1 MEAGTFSL
9 LGFKPGKMARLNLET
24 FSYFLK
30 LGVCWENYGLIAHRR
45 AEEAFV
51 LTSLAEAHFP
61 PSPHPSESFERLH
74 RPGISSTF
82 WCAQE

>member
-9 LGFKPGKMARLNLET
+9 LGFKPGKMSRLNLET

-30 LGVCWENYGLIAHRR
+30 LGVCWEKSGLVAHRR

-51 LTSLAEAHFP
+51 LLDLS
-61 PSPHPSESFERLH
+61 
-74 RPGISSTF
+74 G
-82 WCAQE
+82 